1 MKIVIQSPDKRPI
14 KIAFP
19 TRMLFNNLTAT
30 IGGWAINKYVA
41 TDEVNL
47 SSADMR
53 RLMKEINRIK
63 HKYPDLLLV
72 DVEASDSGSVKI
84 TL

>member
-1 MKIVIQSPDKRPI
+1 MKIIIQSPDKRPI

-19 TRMLFNNLTAT
+19 TRMLFNNFTAT
-30 IGGWAINKYVA
+30 IGGWAINRYV
-41 TDEVNL
+41 TTEQVNL

-53 RLMKEINRIK
+53 HLMKEINRIK
-63 HKYPDLLLV
+63 RKYPKLVLV
-72 DVEASDSGSVKI
+72 DVEGSDGESVKI